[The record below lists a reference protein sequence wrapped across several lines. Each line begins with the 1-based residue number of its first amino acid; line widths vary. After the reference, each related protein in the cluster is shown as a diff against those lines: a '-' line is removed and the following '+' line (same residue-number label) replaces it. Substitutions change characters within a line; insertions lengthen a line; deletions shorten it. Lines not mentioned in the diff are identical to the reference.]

1 MEKRRA
7 ALVAQLP
14 SAQGAMIQ
22 EQKARIEQL
31 DRQIRLAKARKLIDS
46 RFQMQVG
53 ETVVVGTSK
62 IGRGDKGLVVLLT
75 SVAGGK

>member
-31 DRQIRLAKARKLIDS
+31 DRQIRLAKARKADRLAVSDAS
-46 RFQMQVG
+46 RRDRRRRHV
-53 ETVVVGTSK
+53 ED
-62 IGRGDKGLVVLLT
+62 RPR
-75 SVAGGK
+75 